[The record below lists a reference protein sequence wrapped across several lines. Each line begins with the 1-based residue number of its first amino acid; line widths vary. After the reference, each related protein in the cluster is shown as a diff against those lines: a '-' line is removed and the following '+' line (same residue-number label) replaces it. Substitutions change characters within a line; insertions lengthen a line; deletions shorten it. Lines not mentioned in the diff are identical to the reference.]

1 MNSLE
6 ILRSFTDEEFYKVW
20 CIVHYN
26 FNGKR
31 DTLASGREAE
41 TEMS

>member
-6 ILRSFTDEEFYKVW
+6 ILQSFTDEEKYGVSFT
-20 CIVHYN
+20 IISMA
-26 FNGKR
+26 R
-31 DTLASGREAE
+31 EIPSGREAE